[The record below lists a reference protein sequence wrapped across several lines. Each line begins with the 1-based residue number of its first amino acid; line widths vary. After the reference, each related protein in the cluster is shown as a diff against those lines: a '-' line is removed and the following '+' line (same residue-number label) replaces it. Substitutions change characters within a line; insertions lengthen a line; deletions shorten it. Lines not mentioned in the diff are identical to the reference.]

1 MPHQPALTDIV
12 KDIAAVAEGIP
23 ESELL
28 MPETEMT
35 MSYDDAPEHVKLAV
49 EIIRQVEL
57 LHFEDDTVMEAALLV
72 IQDTL
77 RKLPQHERLSW
88 RQRLCE
94 ILKVPNGSSR
104 LKSDQEAI

>member
-1 MPHQPALTDIV
+1 MPRHPVVEDITPV
-12 KDIAAVAEGIP
+12 KEGIP

-28 MPETEMT
+28 TPETEIT

-57 LHFEDDTVMEAALLV
+57 LHFENDTVMEAALLV

-77 RKLPQHERLSW
+77 RKLPQHESVPW

-94 ILKVPNGSSR
+94 ILKVPNSTIR
-104 LKSDQEAI
+104 LTEA